1 MLQAISTRAWAAI
14 FGWLTV
20 PVFLISA
27 IAAQAPPSAAAPS
40 KGSPAQPSVVKINEK
55 RFAELIKPNGK
66 PLLINFWATWCEP
79 CREEFPS
86 LVQIDA
92 EYKGKIDFI
101 TVSLDFEE
109 DLKTGVPKFL
119 AAMKATM
126 PTYLLI
132 TPDETA
138 AISMVSKE
146 WAGGLPFTVL
156 YESGGKIAYFRQGIV
171 RHDILQKEID
181 KVLTVPAVIPTQI
194 VELPLLRRIRS
205 IDDGIADAKR
215 DVAKGEYSLFRY
227 GFSPSIPE
235 EFFDGLKAKYSVSVR
250 NSGCFVPVEGEEY
263 VKGYNQTVINTLT
276 KRHGE
281 KMRGL
286 LAFANQ

>member
-1 MLQAISTRAWAAI
+1 MLQAKSTRAWAI
-14 FGWLTV
+14 IIGWLTV

-27 IAAQAPPSAAAPS
+27 IAAQAPPLAVTPS
-40 KGSPAQPSVVKINEK
+40 KGSPVQPAVTKIDEK

-86 LVQIDA
+86 LVKIDA

-101 TVSLDFEE
+101 TISLDFEE

-156 YESGGKIAYFRQGIV
+156 YEPSGKISYFRQGLV
-171 RHDILQKEID
+171 RHDILQQEID
-181 KVLTVPAVIPTQI
+181 KLLVATPTAAARQQIVDLPLRSNIPTAEEGVKDAEARSQKI
-194 VELPLLRRIRS
+194 WPEPMAAGSIWRIRH
-205 IDDGIADAKR
+205 DRLAR
-215 DVAKGEYSLFRY
+215 Q
-227 GFSPSIPE
+227 
-235 EFFDGLKAKYSVSVR
+235 
-250 NSGCFVPVEGEEY
+250 Y
-263 VKGYNQTVINTLT
+263 VQ
-276 KRHGE
+276 
-281 KMRGL
+281 
-286 LAFANQ
+286 